1 MGRPAEVDAHVL
13 VTELQAAARNRNDR
27 CPVLTVS
34 DLAEA
39 VDVSDQSVR
48 NQLDDLEQK
57 PGVRSRKVGQ
67 AQVYW
72 YSQAAQSDSTSLD
85 VQAVIEDARQELW
98 EEIVKN
104 RAVYLDRRRQ
114 LLSEYEDG
122 DVPARKRLAVLE
134 ALIDYLENGTALRVH
149 WADLDEDGHDAYD
162 LPEDG
167 LSREAAERYV
177 EEMVLFTDSE
187 HGNVEGLSGLFSIW
201 TTIGLTATDGHGNR
215 SLDNIDESELEILVP
230 SVDAL
235 LAAGDVA
242 DRFVQRLH
250 AYEGW

>member
-1 MGRPAEVDAHVL
+1 M
-13 VTELQAAARNRNDR
+13 
-27 CPVLTVS
+27 
-34 DLAEA
+34 
-39 VDVSDQSVR
+39 SDQSVR

-72 YSQAAQSDSTSLD
+72 YSPAAQSDSTSLD

-98 EEIVKN
+98 EEIVKS

-122 DVPARKRLAVLE
+122 DVPPRKRLAVLE
-134 ALIDYLENGTALRVH
+134 AIIDYLENGTALRVH

-201 TTIGLTATDGHGNR
+201 TTINLTATDGHGNR